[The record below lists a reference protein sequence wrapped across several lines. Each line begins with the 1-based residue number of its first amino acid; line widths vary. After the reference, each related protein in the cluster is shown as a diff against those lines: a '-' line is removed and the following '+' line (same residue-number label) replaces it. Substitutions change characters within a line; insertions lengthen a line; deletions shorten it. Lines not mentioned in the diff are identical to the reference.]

1 MDQTEFQA
9 LFEANAELNSPEVQA
24 AIAEQRTLLEEQKQ
38 PIVEP
43 LEAKL
48 HVPYTDT
55 AEYDQKLSKIEQS
68 LQDIRKAQET
78 ERLARIEAETKAG
91 ESNQRQVW
99 ENRIWQTVIVI
110 IGVLTLAAT
119 IFGVLKQ

>member
-1 MDQTEFQA
+1 MDQTELQA

-24 AIAEQRTLLEEQKQ
+24 AIAEQRTLSEEQKQ

-55 AEYDQKLSKIEQS
+55 AEYDQKLSQIEQS
-68 LQDIRKAQET
+68 LQDICKAQEA
-78 ERLARIEAETKAG
+78 ERLARIEAEAKVG
-91 ESNQRQVW
+91 ESNQRQVR

-110 IGVLTLAAT
+110 IGVLTLVAT
-119 IFGVLKQ
+119 IFGVLK